1 MVLARESLVNCVSHK
16 LAKRK
21 LTPCRS
27 TGNLGQGD
35 ATLSVF
41 PGGKRSTDNEKD
53 GESLRFSLYI
63 IASIITSH
71 HHRYIIY
78 QPLYTCDIA
87 DPLFSLREGIY
98 GLWGKF

>member
-1 MVLARESLVNCVSHK
+1 MVLATESLVNCAPYK

-21 LTPCRS
+21 LTACRS
-27 TGNLGQGD
+27 TGGNLGQGD

-71 HHRYIIY
+71 HHKYIIY
-78 QPLYTCDIA
+78 QPLYTCDTA
-87 DPLFSLREGIY
+87 DPHFSLII
-98 GLWGKF
+98 LPSNF